1 MFPVPNNTTKTSTM
15 MGGWLFSIPET
26 SKHKDLAWELI
37 TIMLD
42 PDVLMPML
50 LKQGYLPT
58 QKSIAEGNYSKEMK
72 STIPYYEELISLILY
87 APKVNP
93 IFLNIP
99 KFQDHI
105 RTAIEEV
112 IKERNPKQS
121 LDKAAEDSMKVLG
134 WK

>member
-1 MFPVPNNTTKTSTM
+1 
-15 MGGWLFSIPET
+15 WLFSIPET

-50 LKQGYLPT
+50 LKEGYLPT
-58 QKSIAEGNYSKEMK
+58 QKSIAEGIYSKEMK
-72 STIPYYEELISLILY
+72 STIPYYEELISLIPY
-87 APKVNP
+87 AKGRP
-93 IFLNIP
+93 NIP
-99 KFQDHI
+99 EYPQIADHI

-112 IKERNPKQS
+112 YQGADPKQS
-121 LDKAAEDSMKVLG
+121 LDKAVEDSMKVLG